1 MFLHIF
7 FMPTSSPRPQ
17 SKGSLLQDPLPIE
30 PSSLRGRAAIQL
42 AGSNVRAGIAAR
54 RVRRLV
60 ADGRSEDDDPRG
72 GARRATGAV
81 NALDCGDGRG
91 IAGVMTTT
99 MMEGPGDNDVKA
111 VGRFARGGR
120 R

>member
-1 MFLHIF
+1 MVGRRMMATAEPPLLPPF
-7 FMPTSSPRPQ
+7 PQTNEGSSPGEA
-17 SKGSLLQDPLPIE
+17 SEGDG
-30 PSSLRGRAAIQL
+30 GRVATL
-42 AGSNVRAGIAAR
+42 AGIAAR

-91 IAGVMTTT
+91 IAGATTT
-99 MMEGPGDNDVKA
+99 RTMGGPGDDDIEA
-111 VGRFARGGR
+111 VGRFARAGR

>member
-1 MFLHIF
+1 MDVRIAH
-7 FMPTSSPRPQ
+7 TVAY
-17 SKGSLLQDPLPIE
+17 LLRCPPFVEASEGDG
-30 PSSLRGRAAIQL
+30 GRVATL
-42 AGSNVRAGIAAR
+42 AGIAAR

-72 GARRATGAV
+72 GACRATGAV

-91 IAGVMTTT
+91 IAGATTTTT
-99 MMEGPGDNDVKA
+99 MGGPGDDDVKA
-111 VGRFARGGR
+111 VGRFARAGR